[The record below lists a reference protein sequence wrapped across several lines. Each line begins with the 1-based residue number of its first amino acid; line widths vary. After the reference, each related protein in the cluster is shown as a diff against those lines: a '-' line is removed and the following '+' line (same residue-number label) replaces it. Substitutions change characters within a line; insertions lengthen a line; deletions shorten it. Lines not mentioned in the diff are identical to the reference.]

1 MSEIE
6 VLAGFASDVP
16 TASQFSFSFS
26 IGDPPV
32 RVSMGAFGSPPF
44 NSNEYIAVA
53 AKRSSFAMSPY
64 IALAYRRVGLR
75 AAAQMVNLT
84 VPIALLAVGVMGCGT
99 WALAPTQPKSIG
111 FAALGLV
118 AVLVG
123 ASQLRGVARAKR
135 LLDGWEGSPK
145 DLQTKSISQ

>member
-26 IGDPPV
+26 VGYPPV

-44 NSNEYIAVA
+44 NSNEHIAVA

-64 IALAYRRVGLR
+64 VALAYRRVGLR
-75 AAAQMVNLT
+75 AAAQIVNLT

-99 WALAPTQPKSIG
+99 WALAPTQPNSIG

-123 ASQLRGVARAKR
+123 SSRLRGVARAKR

>member
-16 TASQFSFSFS
+16 TVSQFSFSFS

-53 AKRSSFAMSPY
+53 AKRSSLAMSPY

-123 ASQLRGVARAKR
+123 ASGLRGVARAKR
-135 LLDGWEGSPK
+135 LLDGWEGSSK

>member
-1 MSEIE
+1 
-6 VLAGFASDVP
+6 
-16 TASQFSFSFS
+16 
-26 IGDPPV
+26 
-32 RVSMGAFGSPPF
+32 MGAFGSPPF

-53 AKRSSFAMSPY
+53 AKRSSLAMSPY

-75 AAAQMVNLT
+75 AAAQMVSLT
-84 VPIALLAVGVMGCGT
+84 VPTALLAVGAMGCGT

-123 ASQLRGVARAKR
+123 ASRLLGVARAKR